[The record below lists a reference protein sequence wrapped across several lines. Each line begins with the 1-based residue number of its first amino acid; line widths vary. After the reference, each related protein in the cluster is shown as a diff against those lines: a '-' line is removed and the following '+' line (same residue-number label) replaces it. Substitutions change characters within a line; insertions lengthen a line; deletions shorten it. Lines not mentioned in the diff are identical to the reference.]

1 MCTEV
6 LYMCTKVLYMRTSPF
21 FFAANYCITLYI
33 FSDMQ
38 KNYIPRN
45 DSRFWEW
52 VQNLYAEAT
61 KGFVKWKI
69 AAPELFLETPMADF
83 ETKMA
88 KMSDP
93 NRGRIDTLE
102 KNALRKTL
110 EKACREYVQ
119 GFLARNPVIK

>member
-1 MCTEV
+1 
-6 LYMCTKVLYMRTSPF
+6 MRYETF
-21 FFAANYCITLYI
+21 LFVMRIILHQTI
-33 FSDMQ
+33 FINQLIVFNMN
-38 KNYIPRN
+38 KNYIPAN
-45 DSRFWEW
+45 DVRFSEW
-52 VQNLYAEAT
+52 VQNLYDEAV
-61 KGFVKWKI
+61 KGFTKWKI